1 MKKRAQKVRSN
12 GNKTNAKKMNNDVED
27 ADYDEKELS
36 TNTDKSETRF
46 LDTKQQEPFPK
57 TRMFL
62 IAIVVL
68 LIVLLFVLS
77 VILFGLTVRAKEK
90 LSRMSYNSSSIIP
103 TLQQYTKE
111 IVSYTPRYPGY
122 PGGIATQKMIARIFS
137 QSENWN
143 LEYDTFF
150 ETAPILG
157 RLNFTNVI
165 ASYNGESKRSNSR
178 NKKTLVIAAHYDSKY
193 QKTPNAFQGAT
204 DSAVP
209 CAMMLQM
216 AAAFESML
224 DSYNNIPNY
233 DLKFIFF
240 DGEEAVK
247 EWVGNDNTYGS
258 RHLAS
263 LWEKQNKLSSIDLFV
278 LLDLI
283 GTKDVQFPNFDIHRT
298 ITNSEGY
305 KRYEQLENIEMKL
318 KSQNS
323 LKTTK
328 RYFNGVTDNGQISDD
343 HMHFSVRGVPVL
355 HLISYPFPKVWH
367 TPNDNYEALDWDSI
381 HDIQTILIDFLRA
394 HMFNK

>member
-1 MKKRAQKVRSN
+1 
-12 GNKTNAKKMNNDVED
+12 
-27 ADYDEKELS
+27 
-36 TNTDKSETRF
+36 
-46 LDTKQQEPFPK
+46 
-57 TRMFL
+57 
-62 IAIVVL
+62 
-68 LIVLLFVLS
+68 
-77 VILFGLTVRAKEK
+77 
-90 LSRMSYNSSSIIP
+90 MSYNSSSIIP

-247 EWVGNDNTYGS
+247 EWMARDTWRRCG
-258 RHLAS
+258 
-263 LWEKQNKLSSIDLFV
+263 KNKIS
-278 LLDLI
+278 
-283 GTKDVQFPNFDIHRT
+283 TKDVQFPNFDIHRT